1 MKGWARAAA
10 VLMRWFTSFTRNLR
24 RKSMHCADVCLCHG
38 NTHHMSSAYSQYTVQ
53 NSTEQ
58 YGTVPELLLWVDGL
72 LLEDG
77 VVDVLD
83 VFAVEGRRPRQQHVA
98 QHAQRPDV
106 AAVVVRRVQHFRS
119 YIHTSHEAR

>member
-24 RKSMHCADVCLCHG
+24 RKSMHCADVCLHHG
-38 NTHHMSSAYSQYTVQ
+38 NTTTTRCQLTHNIQYRTVR
-53 NSTEQ
+53 

-119 YIHTSHEAR
+119 YIHTT